1 MIATRPGDIIQLDT
15 VDSRPAPG
23 VVLNQ
28 FTAVDVV
35 SRFSVALLARDATA
49 SAKRALAA
57 ICERMPFSVRAIQVD
72 GGSECMSFSE
82 EAMRDAAIARVSW
95 LSDCVR

>member
-57 ICERMPFSVRAIQVD
+57 ICERMPFSVRPD
-72 GGSECMSFSE
+72 CGRRGFWFPTF
-82 EAMRDAAIARVSW
+82 AAS
-95 LSDCVR
+95 C